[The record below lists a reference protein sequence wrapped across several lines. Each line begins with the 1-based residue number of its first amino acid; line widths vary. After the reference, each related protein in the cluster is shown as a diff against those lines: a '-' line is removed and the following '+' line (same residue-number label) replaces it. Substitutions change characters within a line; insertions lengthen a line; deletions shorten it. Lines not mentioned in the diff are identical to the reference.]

1 MSETLVIAAL
11 ADFTLFD
18 LREWFAGAA
27 AKVA

>member
-1 MSETLVIAAL
+1 LVIAAL